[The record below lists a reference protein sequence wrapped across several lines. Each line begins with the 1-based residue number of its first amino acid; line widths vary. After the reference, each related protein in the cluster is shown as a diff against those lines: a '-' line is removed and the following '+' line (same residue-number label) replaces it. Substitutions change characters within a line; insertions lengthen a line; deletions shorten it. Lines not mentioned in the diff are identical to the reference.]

1 MTVKSHHWQHIAIAV
16 AASLGLWAPNAMA
29 LSLGRVA
36 VQSALGEPLR
46 AEVEVLNISAEEA
59 ASLKTTLASAES
71 FKAAGLE
78 YNAITANIQASL
90 QKMPDGRAYI
100 RLSSERAINEP
111 FVDLI
116 LEANWASGR
125 ILRDYTLLFDPPNLR
140 PAAAAAPPTPAQ
152 LPSQVQVPMPVSQA
166 NAVRPAPRASATTDT
181 TRPARP
187 PRAATATPTVSNE
200 QVLVKAGDTAGRIA
214 AASRQDKV
222 SLDQMLVALLRANPH
237 AFVGNNVN
245 RLKAGSVIN
254 IPTAEQAVATP
265 AAEAARMVVAQSRDF
280 NEFRRKL
287 ATSAPDTTLAVA
299 DRTASGSIQ
308 ARVED
313 KKPVAS
319 APDKLTLSKGA
330 VKESSV
336 QDQIAS
342 DRRAKDA
349 ATRAAELSKNISDLG
364 KLGAASGAAAGLP
377 VPAGS
382 ATSTASSPAAT
393 RPGATASLPAP
404 GTSMA
409 VKRPPAVPAPAPGAG
424 PLDGMIDNP
433 LVPAG
438 AAGLI
443 ALLAFFGIY
452 RTRQR
457 KKALQIDEFSLDSRS
472 RPDAFFEV
480 SGGQNIKTQKSAVAG
495 ATVVATPGQ
504 PAGAEHADPVA
515 QADVYLANGR
525 DLQAE
530 EILKDALRASPQ
542 RIAIHHKLLEL
553 FARRND
559 TRSFEKTAR
568 EAFKLTH
575 GTGADWERIRELG
588 LSIDADNPCYLPG
601 WQPDE
606 SEDAPSVS
614 APLRRPDPSAAG
626 TEVDAGPVVAPQASG
641 PVDLDLDFSLDE
653 EPTDTLRD
661 AVASAVPAT
670 PGKLQTESVEIQPA
684 APVPNHDLLEF
695 DLGSLTLD
703 LDDSAEPGADRTH
716 DVAEDP
722 LATKLALA
730 EEFSA
735 IGDVNGAHT
744 LIKEVIA
751 EASGDMK
758 LKAQRAL
765 SKLPTP

>member
-1 MTVKSHHWQHIAIAV
+1 LTIKSRHWQHTAIAV

-46 AEVEVLNISAEEA
+46 AEVEVLNINAEEA
-59 ASLKTTLASAES
+59 ASLKTTLASPES

-78 YNAITANIQASL
+78 YSEIAASIQATL

-140 PAAAAAPPTPAQ
+140 PTAAFAPTPAQ
-152 LPSQVQVPMPVSQA
+152 LPSQAQVPTPDSQA
-166 NAVRPAPRASATTDT
+166 NAVKSAPTASATSDT
-181 TRPARP
+181 ARPAKP
-187 PRAATATPTVSNE
+187 LKNAAGTSKISNE

-214 AASRQDKV
+214 AASRRDKV

-245 RLKAGSVIN
+245 RLKAGSVIH

-265 AAEAARMVVAQSRDF
+265 AAEAAQMVVAQSRDF

-287 ATSAPDTTLAVA
+287 ATSAPDTTLTLA

-330 VKESSV
+330 VKESSA

-349 ATRAAELSKNISDLG
+349 AARAAELSKNISDLG

-457 KKALQIDEFSLDSRS
+457 KKALQIDEFSLDSHS

-525 DLQAE
+525 DFQAE

-670 PGKLQTESVEIQPA
+670 PGKLQTESFELQPA

>member
-1 MTVKSHHWQHIAIAV
+1 LTIKSRHWQHTAIAV

-29 LSLGRVA
+29 LSLGSVA

-46 AEVEVLNISAEEA
+46 AEVEVLNINAEEA
-59 ASLKTTLASAES
+59 ASLKTTLASPES

-78 YNAITANIQASL
+78 YSEIAASIQASL
-90 QKMPDGRAYI
+90 QKKPDGRAYI

-140 PAAAAAPPTPAQ
+140 STAASAPTPAQ
-152 LPSQVQVPMPVSQA
+152 LPAQVQVPPPVSQA
-166 NAVRPAPRASATTDT
+166 NAVRSAPTASATSDT

-187 PRAATATPTVSNE
+187 RKSAAATPTVSNE

-222 SLDQMLVALLRANPH
+222 SLDQMLVALLRANPQ

-265 AAEAARMVVAQSRDF
+265 AAEAAQMVVAQSRDF

-330 VKESSV
+330 VKESSA
-336 QDQIAS
+336 QDQIANE
-342 DRRAKDA
+342 RRAKDA
-349 ATRAAELSKNISDLG
+349 AARAAELSKNISDLG
-364 KLGAASGAAAGLP
+364 KLGAASSAAAGLP

-393 RPGATASLPAP
+393 HRGATASLPAP
-404 GTSMA
+404 GASMA
-409 VKRPPAVPAPAPGAG
+409 VKRPPAAPAPAPSAG
-424 PLDGMIDNP
+424 PFEEMLDNP

-457 KKALQIDEFSLDSRS
+457 KKALQIDEFSLDSHS

-480 SGGQNIKTQKSAVAG
+480 SGGQNIKPQKSAAAG
-495 ATVVATPGQ
+495 TTVVATPGQ

-515 QADVYLANGR
+515 QAAVYLANGR

-614 APLRRPDPSAAG
+614 STPLQMPDHSAAAA
-626 TEVDAGPVVAPQASG
+626 TGPLVTPQASG
-641 PVDLDLDFSLDE
+641 SVDLDLDFSLDE
-653 EPTDTLRD
+653 EPADSLRE
-661 AVASAVPAT
+661 AAASAAPTT
-670 PGKLQTESVEIQPA
+670 PGKLQPAPVEIQPA

-703 LDDSAEPGADRTH
+703 LDDSAEPEADRTH
-716 DVAEDP
+716 DIAEDP

-744 LIKEVIA
+744 LIEEVIA

-765 SKLPTP
+765 GKLPTP